1 MKRLRI
7 LPFFILM
14 ISMGLVFHSCS
25 SDDDE
30 ISDADGGGYI
40 EANID
45 GKKVR
50 LTSNQ
55 NFADLSS
62 GNLKIRGQEFGK
74 SYVIELYLLDYQQK
88 GPGTYPLQERADSD
102 GSFYNKVRV
111 IIHEGPKARVWE
123 ESQTMESEG
132 SIIISESLEGNKVVY
147 TGSFNAHFAEEGE
160 DGGELIVSDGKFKM
174 SRVQSF

>member
-1 MKRLRI
+1 MKRLGI
-7 LPFFILM
+7 LQFFILM
-14 ISMGLVFHSCS
+14 VSMGLVLHSCS

-40 EANID
+40 EANVD

-62 GNLKIRGQEFGK
+62 GNLKLRAQESGK
-74 SYVIELYLLDYQQK
+74 PYIIELYLLDYQQK
-88 GPGTYPLQERADSD
+88 GPGTYPLQKRAESD

-111 IIHEGPKARVWE
+111 IIEEGSKEGIWE
-123 ESQTMESEG
+123 ESQNLSSVG
-132 SIIISESLEGNKVVY
+132 SITISESSEGNRAVY
-147 TGSFNAHFAEEGE
+147 TGSFNASFTKD
-160 DGGELIVSDGKFKM
+160 DGTELKVSDGKFKM
-174 SRVQSF
+174 SRVQAF